1 MRKHESHTMR
11 GPLDRRPSIAGGLEE
26 RREALHLAQVEVAAE
41 RRCARLSTLT
51 LLANSAP
58 RRASQMLGLG
68 NVAIGSRRENTETS

>member
-26 RREALHLAQVEVAAE
+26 RREALHLAQVEVAAD
-41 RRCARLSTLT
+41 RRCAWPPTLT

-58 RRASQMLGLG
+58 QRASQTLALGD
-68 NVAIGSRRENTETS
+68 VATGSRRKVTEAS